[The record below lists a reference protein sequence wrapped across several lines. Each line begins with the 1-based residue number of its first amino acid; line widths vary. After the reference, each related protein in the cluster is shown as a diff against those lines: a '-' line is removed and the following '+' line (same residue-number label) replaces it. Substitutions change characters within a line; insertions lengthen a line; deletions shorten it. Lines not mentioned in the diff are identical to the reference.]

1 LGWNHTK
8 ARLQER
14 RLLSTQI
21 SEAERNLAADGTDET
36 WSRLQPLLQ
45 SKAEDD
51 GAAGG
56 GMD

>member
-1 LGWNHTK
+1 
-8 ARLQER
+8 LQER

-21 SEAERNLAADGTDET
+21 SEAERNLASDGTDEK